1 MKGGKRNDRPR
12 CKKKKRKNT
21 PRYFLPVPFDS
32 RGVLLILDFHVAIR
46 LDSVFIS
53 SSRFPIP
60 IPSRSVKRKC
70 NKISSPSFEEVRSLR
85 KIRSEGD
92 PS

>member
-1 MKGGKRNDRPR
+1 MIGRDA
-12 CKKKKRKNT
+12 KKKKKKNT
-21 PRYFLPVPFDS
+21 PRYFLAVPFDL

-60 IPSRSVKRKC
+60 IPSRNVKEQIVIKFLLL
-70 NKISSPSFEEVRSLR
+70 PFEEIRSPR
-85 KIRSEGD
+85 KIRSEWD

>member
-12 CKKKKRKNT
+12 CKKKKNT
-21 PRYFLPVPFDS
+21 SRYFLPVPFDS

-46 LDSVFIS
+46 LDSAFIS

-60 IPSRSVKRKC
+60 SSKC
-70 NKISSPSFEEVRSLR
+70 KE
-85 KIRSEGD
+85 KM
-92 PS
+92 

>member
-1 MKGGKRNDRPR
+1 MKRGKRNDRPQ
-12 CKKKKRKNT
+12 CKKKNT

-46 LDSVFIS
+46 LDSAFIS

-60 IPSRSVKRKC
+60 IPSSKYKE
-70 NKISSPSFEEVRSLR
+70 KM
-85 KIRSEGD
+85 
-92 PS
+92 